1 MSEKKDKFCRYCGA
15 PLRPHWGF
23 CKSCGRMIIG
33 RPKLEEIPEVQKPKK
48 ERIEKTDLEEIEK
61 IKREKQKTE
70 RERIKQEKI
79 DRERQEKEKKEREER
94 EKIKQEELKE
104 RIRIEN
110 LKNEINSFLDL
121 IPLKESKTKKNL
133 EKDVEKLMEYR
144 TISLKESFSQRFII
158 MIDSKISNINRLIEK
173 SEVQEKK
180 KSLMEI
186 GTKFKRIRIDEL
198 SEQSGIK
205 GKEFLVEMILSMIDK
220 LELYAEYLPRRKLV
234 LFNTMANINVKQ
246 KLIDAIK
253 D

>member
-1 MSEKKDKFCRYCGA
+1 MSEKNDKFCRFCGA

-23 CKSCGRMIIG
+23 CKSCGRMIVG

-48 ERIEKTDLEEIEK
+48 ERIEK
-61 IKREKQKTE
+61 IKREKQKKE
-70 RERIKQEKI
+70 RERIEQEKI

-121 IPLKESKTKKNL
+121 IPFKESKTKSNL
-133 EKDVEKLMEYR
+133 KKDFEKLINYK

-158 MIDSKISNINRLIEK
+158 MIDSKISNINRLIKK

-198 SEQSGIK
+198 SEKSGIK
-205 GKEFLVEMILSMIDK
+205 DKEFLIEMILSMIDK
-220 LELYAEYLPRRKLV
+220 LELYAEYIPRRKLV
-234 LFNTMANINVKQ
+234 LFNKMANINEKQ
-246 KLIDAIK
+246 KLMDVDK
-253 D
+253 E

>member
-1 MSEKKDKFCRYCGA
+1 MSEKKDKFCRFCGA
-15 PLRPHWGF
+15 PLTPHWGF
-23 CKSCGRMIIG
+23 CKSCGKKII
-33 RPKLEEIPEVQKPKK
+33 RKPKLEEIPEVQKLKK

-61 IKREKQKTE
+61 IKREKQKKE
-70 RERIKQEKI
+70 RERIEQEKI
-79 DRERQEKEKKEREER
+79 DKERQEKEK
-94 EKIKQEELKE
+94 KE

-110 LKNEINSFLDL
+110 LKNEINRFLDL
-121 IPLKESKTKKNL
+121 IPFKESKTKSNL
-133 EKDVEKLMEYR
+133 EKDIEKLMEYR

-198 SEQSGIK
+198 SEQSGIMD
-205 GKEFLVEMILSMIDK
+205 KEFLIEMILSMVDK
-220 LELYAEYLPRRKLV
+220 LELYAEYIPRRKIV
-234 LFNTMANINVKQ
+234 LFNIMANINEKQ
-246 KLIDAIK
+246 KLINVNK

>member
-104 RIRIEN
+104 RIRIEK

-121 IPLKESKTKKNL
+121 IPLKESKTKSNL
-133 EKDVEKLMEYR
+133 EKDIEKLMEYR

-205 GKEFLVEMILSMIDK
+205 DKEFLVEMILSMIDK

-234 LFNTMANINVKQ
+234 LFNTMANINEKQ

>member
-1 MSEKKDKFCRYCGA
+1 MSEKKDKFCRFCGA
-15 PLRPHWGF
+15 PLKPHWGF
-23 CKSCGRMIIG
+23 CKSCGRMRIG

-48 ERIEKTDLEEIEK
+48 ERIKKNELEEIEK
-61 IKREKQKTE
+61 IKREKQKKE
-70 RERIKQEKI
+70 RERIEQEKI
-79 DRERQEKEKKEREER
+79 DRERQERQKREREER

-104 RIRIEN
+104 KIRIEN

-121 IPLKESKTKKNL
+121 IPFKESKTKSNL
-133 EKDVEKLMEYR
+133 EKDIEKLMEYR

-205 GKEFLVEMILSMIDK
+205 DKEFLIEMILSMVDK
-220 LELYAEYLPRRKLV
+220 LELYAEYIPRRKLV
-234 LFNTMANINVKQ
+234 LFNTMANINEKQ
-246 KLIDAIK
+246 KLMDVNK